1 MLSEDTGGV
10 MCTQNDFS
18 GLRGDV
24 GRGVECVG
32 CGALEVFGDLRGDAG
47 RWSRH
52 ICEGR
57 IERC

>member
-1 MLSEDTGGV
+1 